1 MRIEIADVHRVRTY
15 RPLENLFAGLAV
27 SAFCR
32 DTGNTAKETLVSRK
46 VELVFAALF
55 ALFFI
60 GWLIFDMPVA
70 LGLVNKSTG
79 WYATEVDPIFLHP
92 PTWLRTVG
100 WFAFAYGPFYLVAA
114 FAFFRSKQWLP
125 YLLLPLAGMVV
136 TSTGIYMV
144 TDATGDVRPLNPTM
158 FSVLNGPYIV
168 VPVLAAIWV
177 IARTRK
183 VVTPGTSTSA

>member
-1 MRIEIADVHRVRTY
+1 M
-15 RPLENLFAGLAV
+15 
-27 SAFCR
+27 
-32 DTGNTAKETLVSRK
+32 SRK

-55 ALFFI
+55 ALFFTS
-60 GWLIFDMPVA
+60 WLIFDMPVA

-79 WYATEVDPIFLHP
+79 WYAREIDPIFLHP
-92 PTWLRTVG
+92 PSWLRTVG

-114 FAFFRSKQWLP
+114 YGFFRSKQWLP

-168 VPVLAAIWV
+168 VPVLAALWL

>member
-1 MRIEIADVHRVRTY
+1 
-15 RPLENLFAGLAV
+15 
-27 SAFCR
+27 
-32 DTGNTAKETLVSRK
+32 VSRK

-70 LGLVNKSTG
+70 LNKSTG
-79 WYATEVDPIFLHP
+79 WYAREVDPIFLHP

-100 WFAFAYGPFYLVAA
+100 WFAFAYGPLYLVAA